1 MANGILDALFK
12 RQAVP
17 SFHGRVPAA
26 QVLHDG
32 HEESAFE
39 PEESYLT
46 LRLSSMYLRNARVL
60 WREFIPFSVVVTD
73 VVFDGAQRSLP
84 FVVGNDLV
92 KKVIDS
98 PLGSGSIEPL
108 NVTVAGPLP
117 YLGSSVGVFV
127 GLFSATANDMSRGLF
142 DTVGELA
149 TLSGQGQLSSF
160 LKVAEVVRN
169 GVYRIFDM
177 KEVEFR
183 FGRRDEL
190 DPRSTSRNRL
200 QSGYLAFVNKPARE
214 MNENLLWVDNSILKL
229 GRDRQ
234 ALAPCEDDHCLLA
247 IEHSSERGHFADLEF
262 TATWKTMQR
271 LIWEGQVE
279 KAELFL
285 LPELGKSIVQSPDL
299 TQRDKTAA
307 LALYKL
313 KMEAEIERYGEMIGG
328 GKKGKVTRGAR
339 DLGDGLG
346 MAPMLQKAAYVADQ
360 SPGSRDA
367 SRLLRD
373 LADQGAAVLQ
383 LDRQPEGPSDP
394 DAGLDAQLAAVRR
407 LQPGTPGTSG
417 QLYDALIA
425 DLMDTYSR

>member
-1 MANGILDALFK
+1 MGKGIFESLFG

-17 SFHGRVPAA
+17 NFHGRVPAD
-26 QVLHDG
+26 QVLHEG
-32 HEESAFE
+32 HEEPAFE
-39 PEESYLT
+39 PEDSYLT
-46 LRLSSMYLRNARVL
+46 LRLSSMYLRDARVL
-60 WREFIPFSVVVTD
+60 WRELIPFSVVVTD

-92 KKVIDS
+92 SKVIDA
-98 PLGSGSIEPL
+98 PLGSGSIDPL

-117 YLGSSVGVFV
+117 YLGSNVGVFV

-142 DTVGELA
+142 DTVGDLA
-149 TLSGQGQLSSF
+149 ALSGQAQLSAF
-160 LKVAEVVRN
+160 LKVAEVVRD

-200 QSGYLAFVNKPARE
+200 QGGYLAFVNKPAKE
-214 MNENLLWVDNSILKL
+214 MDESALWVDNSVLKL
-229 GRDRQ
+229 GHERRS
-234 ALAPCEDDHCLLA
+234 LKPCEDDHCLLA
-247 IEHSSERGHFADLEF
+247 IEHSAERGHFADLPF
-262 TATWKTMQR
+262 TATWKAMQA

-285 LPELGKSIVQSPDL
+285 LPELGKSIVQSPEL

-313 KMEAEIERYGEMIGG
+313 KMEAEIERYGEMMGN
-328 GKKGKVTRGAR
+328 GKKTNVTRGAR
-339 DLGDGLG
+339 DLGEGLG
-346 MAPMLQKAAYVADQ
+346 MKPMLQKAAFVSDR
-360 SPGSRDA
+360 SLGNPDT

-373 LADQGAAVLQ
+373 LADQGAALLQ
-383 LDRQPEGPSDP
+383 LDCQPEGPTDP
-394 DAGLDAQLAAVRR
+394 EAGLDAQIVAVRR
-407 LQPGTPGTSG
+407 LQPAVPGGSQ
-417 QLYDALIA
+417 QLYDALVA